1 MTTQPGEVPRAQAR
15 GPSRRNM
22 NTNAQTTAQV
32 IQLAPARRVRPALA
46 AIITGLTA
54 KAIERKIQ
62 AGKWLEGREYFRDPD
77 GQVWVD
83 IEGVMKWAE
92 KGRA

>member
-1 MTTQPGEVPRAQAR
+1 MSTQLQSEVTVQ
-15 GPSRRNM
+15 
-22 NTNAQTTAQV
+22 
-32 IQLAPARRVRPALA
+32 IAPARRVRPALA
-46 AIITGLTA
+46 AACTGLTV

-62 AGKWLEGREYFRDPD
+62 SGKWLEGREYLRDPD
-77 GQVWVD
+77 GQVWID